1 MGELSSAPV
10 GLLLAITVLGNVL
23 AAFLSAG
30 ESSVLRITRAGAAE
44 LVEAHPRLAP
54 RIEVVLVDP
63 GRSAA
68 ACAFLRVIAETVAAT
83 CLTVAVAALWE
94 PWLLVIAVTVLVS
107 AVIAVLLVRVS
118 PRSLGRREPVRT
130 LAGCSAVVW
139 FAVRTTG
146 HLPLAVSGRARLAD
160 ERDERD
166 LQEMV
171 DRVNESEAIED
182 DERDMLRSVFELS
195 STLTREVMVPRTDMV
210 VIDSGDTLRHALRMF
225 LRSGFSRM
233 PVVGESTD
241 DLLGVLYFKDV
252 VRVIDTGTD
261 DPEAPAE
268 LRPVDEVMRPAIF
281 VPESKPVDDLLAD
294 FRVAVSHVALV
305 VDEYGGI
312 AGLVTVEDAL
322 EEIVGE
328 LTDEHD
334 TAPPEV
340 EDLGDGVFRVPTR
353 LPVDELGDLFGLE
366 LDDDDVDTV
375 GGLLAKALGKV
386 PLPGEVCEIEGLRI
400 EAERT
405 EGRRRRLA
413 TVLAGRVH
421 AEHDAVD
428 GDAATATFTDP
439 RTQQETTS

>member
-1 MGELSSAPV
+1 MGDLSTAPV
-10 GLLLAITVLGNVL
+10 GLLLAVAVLGNVL

-44 LVEAHPRLAP
+44 LLVSHPQLRRRMEVILA
-54 RIEVVLVDP
+54 DP

-68 ACAFLRVIAETVAAT
+68 ASAFLRVIAEMVAAT
-83 CLTVAVAALWE
+83 CLTVAVAALWG
-94 PWLLVIAVTVLVS
+94 PWLMVIAVAVLVS
-107 AVIAVLLVRVS
+107 AVIALLLVRVS
-118 PRSLGRREPVRT
+118 PRTLGRRRPVQT
-130 LAGCSAVVW
+130 LTRCSAVVW

-146 HLPLAVSGRARLAD
+146 HLPLAVANRARLID
-160 ERDERD
+160 EGDERD

-210 VIDSGDTLRHALRMF
+210 VIESGASLRRALRQF

-252 VRVIDTGTD
+252 VRVIDSGTD

-268 LRPVDEVMRPAIF
+268 SRLVDEVMRPPIF
-281 VPESKPVDDLLAD
+281 VPESKPVDALLAD

-334 TAPPEV
+334 TASPEV
-340 EDLGDGVFRVPTR
+340 EDLGEGTFRVPTR

-375 GGLLAKALGKV
+375 GGLLAKLLGKV
-386 PLPGEVCEIEGLRI
+386 PLPGAVCEIAGLRL

-413 TVLAGRVH
+413 TVLASKVSS
-421 AEHDAVD
+421 DPNSD
-428 GDAATATFTDP
+428 GGDEATALSQNNE
-439 RTQQETTS
+439 TQQEITS